1 MYFLWKLPGRKQKQ
15 YFYLAKF
22 NSGKVN
28 PLSPNSD

>member
-1 MYFLWKLPGRKQKQ
+1 METAQEKKKKE